1 VPRSISPIL
10 ILNPAAG
17 QGRARRLRRSLGE
30 HLRGLGSGARLVETV
45 APGHAE
51 ELARGAAAEGHDRI
65 VVIGGDGTIQEVVNG
80 LLHRPAAGGM
90 EPLAVAIVPGG
101 SGNDLARSL
110 GLPIRTDE
118 ALELALAGATRPM
131 DVVDARNGD
140 RVRSYVSAAGAGF
153 DAQVA
158 AAMAGPRRAWQRG
171 AIGYFVTALLE
182 LRRFRNRPMRITL
195 RTADAEE
202 VIARRALMVAVTNG
216 AYYGGGF
223 WICPEARTDDGL
235 LDLCIVGDISRFE
248 ALKQLPGLYRGNHVG
263 HPAVEFRRAPT
274 VVLEAE
280 DETGVHLDGELFGTL
295 PVTLEA
301 RPAAVRVVTAGSGTV
316 AA

>member
-1 VPRSISPIL
+1 MPRSISPIL

-17 QGRARRLRRSLGE
+17 QGRAAHLGRSLRE
-30 HLRGLGSGARLVETV
+30 RVRGLGSGARLVETV

-51 ELARGAAAEGHDRI
+51 ELARAAAGEGHDRI

-80 LLHRPAAGGM
+80 LLHRPGGV

-110 GLPIRTDE
+110 ALPTVTDE
-118 ALELALAGATRPM
+118 ALELALDGAERPM
-131 DVVDARNGD
+131 DVVDARNQE

-195 RTADAEE
+195 RTPDAEE
-202 VIARRALMVAVTNG
+202 VISRRALMVAVTNG

-223 WICPEARTDDGL
+223 WICPEARTDDGQ

-248 ALKQLPGLYRGNHVG
+248 ALKQLPGLYRGKHVG
-263 HPAVEFRRAPT
+263 HPAVEFRRAPS
-274 VVLEAE
+274 VVLEADE
-280 DETGVHLDGELFGTL
+280 ETGVHLDGELFGTL

-301 RPAAVRVVTAGSGTV
+301 RPGAVRVVMVGSGPV